1 MEEYPLTVLSR
12 SAVRVRVPAKINLH
26 LGVGPLRDDHFHELA
41 TVFHAV
47 SLYDEL
53 TLECG
58 PPGVRLTLEKPD
70 QAVPIDERNL
80 AVKAL
85 KALAD
90 AANIEPA
97 VTIRLR
103 KGIPVAGGMAGGSA
117 DAAAALLAG
126 DALWDLATPP
136 QKLHALAAQLGSD
149 VPFAL
154 IGGDAL
160 GTGRGERLTPLTHPY
175 RRHWVFAAAGEGL
188 STPAVY
194 AETDRLR
201 AAAALAAPAT
211 EAAGPTSATASD
223 PDPVIKA
230 LDDPD
235 SAALGQA
242 LRNDLQAATLSL
254 RPELAAV
261 LAAGEHAG
269 ALNGIV
275 SGSGPTCAFL
285 ARDEAHA
292 EHVAERLRDART
304 PGVQH
309 IRTAHGPVAGARLIG
324 AG

>member
-26 LGVGPLRDDHFHELA
+26 LGVGPLRDDDFHELA

-58 PPGVRLTLEKPD
+58 PPGIRLALDEPD
-70 QAVPIDERNL
+70 ETVPTDERNL
-80 AVKAL
+80 AVRAL
-85 KALAD
+85 TALAEQ
-90 AANIEPA
+90 ANIEPA
-97 VTIRLR
+97 VTVRLR

-126 DALWDLATPP
+126 DALWNLATPR
-136 QKLHALAAQLGSD
+136 QELHALAAQLGSD

-160 GTGRGERLTPLTHPY
+160 GTGRGERLVPLTHPY
-175 RRHWVFAAAGEGL
+175 RRHWVLAAAGEGL

-201 AAAALAAPAT
+201 ATAASAASAT
-211 EAAGPTSATASD
+211 QAAVPTSATASD

-235 SAALGQA
+235 PAALGQA

-285 ARDEAHA
+285 ASDEAHA

-309 IRTAHGPVAGARLIG
+309 ISTAHGPVAGARLIG